1 MNTKALNL
9 MVAMSLNV
17 DRKSN
22 AKLKNTIMKL
32 NTISRENGGA
42 LWRDIA
48 ERLSGGERR
57 YSSVNVG
64 KLSSLAAD
72 GETIVVAGSVL
83 GSGYVDRK
91 ITVSALRVSTK
102 AREKIEKSGGSVKTL
117 EELAEENPK
126 GTNIRIMR

>member
-1 MNTKALNL
+1 MI
-9 MVAMSLNV
+9 AMSLNV

-22 AKLKNTIMKL
+22 TKLKDTIMKL

-64 KLSSLAAD
+64 KLSRLASD
-72 GETIVVAGSVL
+72 GETVVVAGTVL

-91 ITVSALRVSTK
+91 ITVSALRVSAK
-102 AREKIEKSGGSVKTL
+102 AKEKIEQNGGSVKTL
-117 EELAEENPK
+117 EELAQENPK
-126 GTNIRIMR
+126 GTNVRIMR